1 MICILHKKYGLKM
14 KRVWFACE
22 AEKSDFRGCDFISYG
37 ALINEPNKEL
47 GLTYRKFG
55 TLHNNLYEDSE
66 QLMRNYKSN
75 VRNEIRRAE
84 REGVESAYIT
94 CENIDMKKI
103 EALCT
108 EIDYAYKEMCEAKNL
123 RYSSIRKVLIDIRGS
138 ASLIITTATIDNE
151 NVVYHVYIS
160 DGYTARLTY
169 SISLFRESK
178 EIANAI
184 GRANRM
190 LHYRDMIALKES
202 GHQLYDW
209 GGYSLEKEEIKS
221 ISEFKAGFGGVP
233 VNVYVADKPVSLL
246 AKIALY
252 VKKRG

>member
-1 MICILHKKYGLKM
+1 M
-14 KRVWFACE
+14 KRIWFACE
-22 AEKSDFRGCDFISYG
+22 AEKNDFRGCDFISYS

-55 TLHNNLYEDSE
+55 TLHNNLDEDSE
-66 QLMRNYKSN
+66 QLMRNCKSN

-84 REGVESAYIT
+84 REGVESVYIT
-94 CENIDMKKI
+94 CENTNEKKI

-108 EIDYAYKEMCEAKNL
+108 EIDYAYKKMCEAKNL
-123 RYSSIRKVLIDIRGS
+123 RYSSIRKVLIDFMKS
-138 ASLIITTATIDNE
+138 DSLIITTAMIDKE

-169 SISLFRESK
+169 SVSLFRGSK
-178 EIANAI
+178 EAATAI

-190 LHYRDMIALKES
+190 LHYRDMLALKES
-202 GHQLYDW
+202 GHHIYDW
-209 GGYSLEKEEIKS
+209 GGFSLEKEEVKS

-233 VNVYVADKPVSLL
+233 VNVYEADKPVSLL